1 MNQKRDYYEVLGV
14 ERTADENTI
23 KKAYRKLAKKYH
35 PDTNKG
41 NPGSEEKFKEATEA
55 YAVLSDPEK
64 RKQYDQFGFNQTGSD
79 GTYQEYHFDDRDMEE
94 ILKNIFGSG
103 FGSFHSS
110 HFDKNFN
117 RNFHTGGFHSYGFH
131 QNYGDS
137 APPRTGETI
146 QTGITID
153 FMDAVNGCEKTFQ
166 LTGSDGHVSTLKV
179 RIPAGIDTGQ
189 SIRLQGKGNPGIN
202 GGKPGDLLLK
212 VTVSEKSGFE
222 RKGTDVYSTV
232 KIPYTTACLGGEQ
245 IVPTLFGNVLCNINP
260 GTQSGTKIRLKG
272 KGIPTMK
279 NPAVRG
285 DQYVTVQ
292 IDVPRSISPQARQKL
307 KELEIILHKEQGGYV
322 A

>member
-1 MNQKRDYYEVLGV
+1 MNQKRDYYEVLGI

-41 NPGSEEKFKEATEA
+41 DPRAEEKFKEATEA
-55 YAVLSDPEK
+55 YAILSDPEK
-64 RKQYDQFGFNQTGSD
+64 RNQYDQFGFNPKETD
-79 GTYQEYHFDDRDMEE
+79 GTYQEYHFDDRDMDE

-103 FGSFHSS
+103 FDRFHRSP
-110 HFDKNFN
+110 FEEP
-117 RNFHTGGFHSYGFH
+117 FHSYGFH
-131 QNYGDS
+131 RDYGYQ
-137 APPRTGETI
+137 APPRPGETI
-146 QTGITID
+146 QTDIAID
-153 FMDAVNGCEKTFQ
+153 FMEAVHGCEKTFQ
-166 LTGSDGHVSTLKV
+166 LTGSDGHSSTLKV

-212 VTVSEKSGFE
+212 VTVREKTGFE
-222 RKGTDVYSTV
+222 RKGNDVYTTV

-260 GTQSGTKIRLKG
+260 CTQSGTKIRLRG
-272 KGIPTMK
+272 KGIPSMK
-279 NPAVRG
+279 NPTVHG
-285 DQYVTVQ
+285 DQYITIQ
-292 IDVPRSISPQARQKL
+292 IDVPSQVSPQIREKL
-307 KELEIILHKEQGGYV
+307 KELEALFHKEHNGYV